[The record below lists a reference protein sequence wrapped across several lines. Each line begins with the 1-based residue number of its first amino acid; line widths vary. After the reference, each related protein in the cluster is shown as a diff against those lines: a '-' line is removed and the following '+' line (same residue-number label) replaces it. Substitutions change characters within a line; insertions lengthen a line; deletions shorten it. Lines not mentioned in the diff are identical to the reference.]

1 MKEKLQLNLHLI
13 NHNFRPTHFQAY
25 SFLTRVCTSFSNE
38 TYQVLEK
45 HLKISENTI
54 SHPNSAFDFS
64 EKLYMVNIAL
74 KRLMTWIGDYYD
86 DHSIS

>member
-13 NHNFRPTHFQAY
+13 NHNSRPTHFQAY
-25 SFLTRVCTSFSNE
+25 SFLTRVCTSVSNE

-45 HLKISENTI
+45 HLKISGNTI
-54 SHPNSAFDFS
+54 SHPSSAFGFS
-64 EKLYMVNIAL
+64 EKLCMVNIAL